1 MAGRKA
7 PMVAI
12 PRPKISAVGIIVV
25 AGVTAIVV
33 AAASISIAG
42 IRPYGEQTILA
53 QIAREDSILCS
64 KFGLAAATQQFSD
77 CLSELTDLRH
87 RHVDMLTAR
96 GWL

>member
-1 MAGRKA
+1 
-7 PMVAI
+7 MVAI
-12 PRPKISAVGIIVV
+12 PRPKISAIGIIVV